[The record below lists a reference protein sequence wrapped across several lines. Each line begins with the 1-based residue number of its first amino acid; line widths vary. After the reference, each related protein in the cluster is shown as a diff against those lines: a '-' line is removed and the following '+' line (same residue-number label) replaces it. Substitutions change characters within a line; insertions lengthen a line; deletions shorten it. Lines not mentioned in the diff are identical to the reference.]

1 MKISMNERDFI
12 NLLTSIDAP
21 ATPPEGLKESVLKNA
36 MQKKNSPEA
45 VLTGFERLIFEK
57 PFRAAGLVSAAV
69 SGALWAIL
77 GSGFPALV
85 SGWIG

>member
-1 MKISMNERDFI
+1 MNERDFT

-21 ATPPEGLKESVLKNA
+21 ATPPEGLKDSILKSA
-36 MQKKNSPEA
+36 MQKKNSTTL
-45 VLTGFERLIFEK
+45 VLSGFERLIFEK
-57 PFRAAGLVSAAV
+57 PVWAAGMVSAAF
-69 SGALWAIL
+69 SGALWVIL

>member
-21 ATPPEGLKESVLKNA
+21 ATPPEGLKESVLKSA
-36 MQKKNSPEA
+36 IREGTSSEP
-45 VLTGFERLIFEK
+45 VLSGFERLIFEK
-57 PFRAAGLVSAAV
+57 PFRAAGLASAAV